1 MFNTLPSYCLTQQS
15 YMRIKQAK
23 SVRSARLL
31 VVSIAP
37 IGFFNL
43 VLILTLGLVMSA
55 YFHVCGDGSKPG
67 EVTHVNQLFTRF
79 LAQFYANYHGLFGL
93 FIALLVSS
101 AIGTLSSVLKALSV
115 VLSQEMLRPNVNA
128 ANGATAHRSSRAAAA
143 SFSYAADANYDALG
157 VATGPTSE
165 LSRNASFARPQLVR
179 NTRHT
184 ITRLSGGEAPS
195 DIDNLYEEHLL
206 SIQIAK
212 MTRKR
217 KERVLKKFL
226 NKREKGRFLLK
237 I

>member
-23 SVRSARLL
+23 TMRSARLL

-55 YFHVCGDGSKPG
+55 YFELCGEGGSRAQQRLG
-67 EVTHVNQLFTRF
+67 EITHVNQLLTRF
-79 LAQFYANYHGLFGL
+79 LAQFYSNYQGLFGL

-115 VLSQEMLRPNVNA
+115 VLSQEMLRPNGSA
-128 ANGATAHRSSRAAAA
+128 ASRTAT
-143 SFSYAADANYDALG
+143 SFSYAADANYDPIG
-157 VATGPTSE
+157 SATGPTSDQV
-165 LSRNASFARPQLVR
+165 SRNASFARPQHVR
-179 NTRHT
+179 NNRPT
-184 ITRLSGGEAPS
+184 ITVMSGADAAS

-212 MTRKR
+212 MPRKH

-226 NKREKGRFLLK
+226 NKREKGKRFF
-237 I
+237 

>member
-1 MFNTLPSYCLTQQS
+1 
-15 YMRIKQAK
+15 MRIKQAK

-55 YFHVCGDGSKPG
+55 YFHVCGDGSHTLRPG
-67 EVTHVNQLFTRF
+67 EVAHVNQLFTRF

-115 VLSQEMLRPNVNA
+115 VLSQEMLRPNASNA
-128 ANGATAHRSSRAAAA
+128 ASGTTAHRSSRAAAAA

-157 VATGPTSE
+157 AATGPTSE

-226 NKREKGRFLLK
+226 NKREKGRLLLK
-237 I
+237 LL